1 MMQPPNPTA
10 ASLLDDIHQRLLARQ
25 YDQLPALSIALERAL
40 SPPQKLD
47 AAALTL
53 LHAKAQ
59 RNAATLTAVQRGIRA
74 AVRRVAEIRSVSTAL
89 VTYDKSGLRQEA
101 VSFGVAQR
109 L

>member
-1 MMQPPNPTA
+1 MMQPLNPTA

-25 YDQLPALSIALERAL
+25 YDQLPALSLALERAL
-40 SPPQKLD
+40 TPPQKLD
-47 AAALTL
+47 AAALSL

-59 RNAATLTAVQRGIRA
+59 RNAATLIAVQRGIRA
-74 AVRRVAEIRSVSTAL
+74 AVRRVAEIRSVSTGL

-101 VSFGVAQR
+101 TSFGVAQR